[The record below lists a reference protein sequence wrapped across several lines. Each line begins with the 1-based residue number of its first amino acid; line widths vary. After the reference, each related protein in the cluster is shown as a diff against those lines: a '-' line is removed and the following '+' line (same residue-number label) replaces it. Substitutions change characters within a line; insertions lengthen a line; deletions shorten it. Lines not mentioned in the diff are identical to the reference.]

1 MEFIFRH
8 IDPLAVLAF
17 IFCTLLAT
25 EGLKFILSKHVRLCA
40 ILDVGFFRILISW
53 AVGAAMFF
61 VFHFTLHSFPVTEA
75 SILQFAIWV
84 LLLNGGYK
92 VIASLLDYIK
102 ELKAK
107 V

>member
-1 MEFIFRH
+1 MEFIFKH
-8 IDPLAVLAF
+8 IDPLAVLVF
-17 IFCTLLAT
+17 IFCTLAVT
-25 EGLKFILSKHVRLCA
+25 EGLKFALSKHVRLCA
-40 ILDVGFFRILISW
+40 ILDVGFYKICLSW
-53 AVGAAMFF
+53 AVGAVMFF
-61 VFHFTLHSFPVTEA
+61 ALHFTLHKFPVTEA

-107 V
+107 I